1 MRNDN
6 QAGSISVVVAIL
18 STLLLIAVSVFA
30 FWVYGQMQDY
40 KLHSDQ
46 KAAAAVSAAKT
57 AQAAELKKQY
67 DQEAKNPYKIQ
78 QLSSVAKSG
87 KVRATAYIPP
97 KMVGRPNVSPGIRF
111 DGAISHNTN
120 GDQIGSIII
129 IQVRDKTLKISTQ
142 SVKFLDDFNKI
153 ILENLT
159 FVP

>member
-67 DQEAKNPYKIQ
+67 DQEAKNPYKTYQGSPTYGSISFKYPKTWSAYIDETSPSQ
-78 QLSSVAKSG
+78 PINGYLHPDIVPG
-87 KVRATAYIPP
+87 TTGLTAYALR
-97 KMVGRPNVSPGIRF
+97 VELVS
-111 DGAISHNTN
+111 ASYT
-120 GDQIGSIII
+120 S
-129 IQVRDKTLKISTQ
+129 
-142 SVKFLDDFNKI
+142 
-153 ILENLT
+153 
-159 FVP
+159 